1 MLRDYSAITGA
12 LSVVPRLNSDLLL
25 YYLPGLELSIDMKLP
40 RIQKWESIDDNE
52 MLGCFWEEPARR

>member
-25 YYLPGLELSIDMKLP
+25 YYLPDLESSIDMKLP
-40 RIQKWESIDDNE
+40 RIRKWENIDDNE
-52 MLGCFWEEPARR
+52 MLGCTWEGPARR